1 MVQFWKEVSSMS
13 LKTLVGSGD
22 KIAIATLPVVAAGLI
37 LNVAFPSFFSVG
49 GPPSWLAAISIAVS
63 VVGVT
68 IWLWS
73 VALILSKVPHHELIE
88 TGPFRLMKHPIYTS
102 VSLLVIPWVGFLLN
116 TWLGVVIGVVMYMAT
131 RRFGP
136 EEERYLAETFGP
148 EWDAYRRMV
157 FFPWV

>member
-1 MVQFWKEVSSMS
+1 MS
-13 LKTLVGSGD
+13 LKMLVGSGD
-22 KIAIATLPVVAAGLI
+22 KIAVATLPVVAVGLV
-37 LNVAFPSFFSVG
+37 LNAMFPSFFSVG
-49 GPPSWLAAISIAVS
+49 GPPSWLAAISIAVI

-73 VALILSKVPHHELIE
+73 AALIVGKVPHHELIE
-88 TGPFRLMKHPIYTS
+88 TGPFKLMRHPIYTS

-116 TWLGVVIGVVMYMAT
+116 TWLGVVIGVVMYLAT
-131 RRFGP
+131 RRYGP

-148 EWDAYRRMV
+148 QWDQYRRTV